1 MQNIYKET
9 MKEIINKQ
17 ADLLYTTME
26 LEPGFNLRQIINR
39 LGGIVEICENGE
51 LGEGVE
57 ARIVPIENN
66 SNFKISYKKQ
76 GIDESY
82 IRFAIA
88 HELGHLFLHMA
99 HKDKDGKYK
108 IDGNYNRTNQN
119 VSILEWEAEEFAAAF
134 LMPEK
139 VFRMK
144 VEEAEENSQIQDKF
158 QWLAKTFRVPYKSV
172 ITRGKS
178 LGIW

>member
-17 ADLLYTTME
+17 ADLLYTT
-26 LEPGFNLRQIINR
+26 LRLKPGFNVREIINR
-39 LGGIVEICENGE
+39 LGGKVELCEKDE
-51 LGEGVE
+51 LGEDVE

-82 IRFAIA
+82 VRFSIA

-99 HKDKDGKYK
+99 HKDKNGKYV
-108 IDGNYNRTNQN
+108 IDGDYNRKSQN
-119 VSILEWEAEEFAAAF
+119 ISILEWEAEEFAAAF

-139 VFRMK
+139 IFRLK

-158 QWLAKTFRVPYKSV
+158 QWLAQTFRVPYKSV

>member
-1 MQNIYKET
+1 MQNIYKDT

-17 ADLLYTTME
+17 ADLLYTT
-26 LEPGFNLRQIINR
+26 LKLDPGFCIRDIIMR
-39 LGGIVEICENGE
+39 LGGQIEICENGE

-57 ARIVPIENN
+57 ARIVPIDNN
-66 SNFKISYKKQ
+66 SSFKISYKKQ

-99 HKDKDGKYK
+99 HKDKQGNYK
-108 IDGNYNRTNQN
+108 IDGDYNRKTQN
-119 VSILEWEAEEFAAAF
+119 ISILEWEAEEFAAAF

-144 VEEAEENSQIQDKF
+144 VEEAEENCQIEDKF
-158 QWLAKTFRVPYKSV
+158 QWLANTFRVPYKSV

>member
-17 ADLLYTTME
+17 ADLLYTT
-26 LEPGFNLRQIINR
+26 LKLQPGFNLREIIDR
-39 LGGIVEICENGE
+39 LGGKVEIYENDE

-57 ARIVPIENN
+57 ATIVPIEDN
-66 SNFKISYKKQ
+66 SSFKISYRKQ

-99 HKDKDGKYK
+99 HKDNKGRYK
-108 IDGNYNRTNQN
+108 IDGAYNRKSQN
-119 VSILEWEAEEFAAAF
+119 ISLLEWEAEEFAAAF